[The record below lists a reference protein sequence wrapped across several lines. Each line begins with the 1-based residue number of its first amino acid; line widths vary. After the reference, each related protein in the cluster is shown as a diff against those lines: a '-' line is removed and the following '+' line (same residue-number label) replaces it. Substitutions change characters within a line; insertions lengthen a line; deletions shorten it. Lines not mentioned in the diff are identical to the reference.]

1 MSQRSTN
8 IGIPPESSVQ
18 QHGTPGMLRLIQT
31 CSAAGQGG
39 QAFKAAVAWMVGVM
53 AAIGVIQ
60 ALEHKAGG
68 MASIKTL
75 AGKHCRDGLKKLTH
89 PIDQG

>member
-1 MSQRSTN
+1 
-8 IGIPPESSVQ
+8 
-18 QHGTPGMLRLIQT
+18 MLHLIQT
-31 CSAAGQGG
+31 RSAASQGS
-39 QAFKAAVAWMVGVM
+39 QALKAAMARMVGVV

-60 ALEHKAGG
+60 PLEHKAGG

>member
-1 MSQRSTN
+1 M
-8 IGIPPESSVQ
+8 
-18 QHGTPGMLRLIQT
+18 IQT
-31 CSAAGQGG
+31 CSAAGQDG

-60 ALEHKAGG
+60 PLEHKAGG

-75 AGKHCRDGLKKLTH
+75 AGK
-89 PIDQG
+89 Q